1 MDIRKVK
8 KLIELLEQSQV
19 SEIEIKEG
27 EESVRISRHAAAPA
41 SAPPAMWLT
50 PESKMAGS
58 EGAAT
63 VSPAE
68 TESADSSGHTVR
80 SPMVGVYYAS
90 PKPETPPFVEEGQSV
105 VKGDPLCIIEAMKV
119 MNHIEAPIAGTVR
132 KILVKNGEPVQYDE
146 ALFVID

>member
-41 SAPPAMWLT
+41 SAAPAMWLT

-58 EGAAT
+58 EGAAA
-63 VSPAE
+63 VSP
-68 TESADSSGHTVR
+68 TGSESADSSGHTVR